1 MILKMPLYLV
11 YLVLGILISLGYL
24 GNTLLLKGFLFLFTI
39 KMFNEIFDLIIKKN
53 VQVDLKRKN
62 FVTVLY
68 LLSSI
73 LCLVLELESVREIE
87 ILSGIIFISFFC
99 LQAYACLM
107 LSGILRQLNGF
118 RDVPLVN
125 LFFTL
130 FFSPIF
136 LINYRARFDLIR

>member
-1 MILKMPLYLV
+1 MPLYLV
-11 YLVLGILISLGYL
+11 YLVLGILISLGYI
-24 GNTLLLKGFLFLFTI
+24 GNTFLLKGFLFLFTI

-62 FVTVLY
+62 FVTILY

-73 LCLVLELESVREIE
+73 LCLVLELQSVREIE

-99 LQAYACLM
+99 LQAYACLI

-118 RDVPLVN
+118 SDVPLVN

>member
-1 MILKMPLYLV
+1 MPLYLV
-11 YLVLGILISLGYL
+11 YLVLGILISLGYI
-24 GNTLLLKGFLFLFTI
+24 GNTFLLKGFLFLFTI

-62 FVTVLY
+62 FVTILY

-73 LCLVLELESVREIE
+73 LCLVLELQSVREIE

-118 RDVPLVN
+118 SDVPLVN

>member
-1 MILKMPLYLV
+1 MPLYLV

-62 FVTVLY
+62 FVTILY

-118 RDVPLVN
+118 SDVPLVN

>member
-53 VQVDLKRKN
+53 GQVDLKRKN
-62 FVTVLY
+62 FVTILY

-118 RDVPLVN
+118 SDVPLVN

>member
-11 YLVLGILISLGYL
+11 YLVLGILISLGYI
-24 GNTLLLKGFLFLFTI
+24 GNTFLLKGFLFLFTI

-62 FVTVLY
+62 FVTILY

-73 LCLVLELESVREIE
+73 LCLVLELQSVREIE

-118 RDVPLVN
+118 SDVPLVN

>member
-1 MILKMPLYLV
+1 
-11 YLVLGILISLGYL
+11 
-24 GNTLLLKGFLFLFTI
+24 
-39 KMFNEIFDLIIKKN
+39 MFNEIFDLIIKKN

-62 FVTVLY
+62 FVTILY

-73 LCLVLELESVREIE
+73 LCLVLELQSVREIE

-99 LQAYACLM
+99 LQAYACLI

-118 RDVPLVN
+118 SDVPLVN

>member
-1 MILKMPLYLV
+1 MPLYLV

-53 VQVDLKRKN
+53 GQVDLKRKN
-62 FVTVLY
+62 FVTILY

-118 RDVPLVN
+118 SDVPLVN

>member
-1 MILKMPLYLV
+1 MPLYLV
-11 YLVLGILISLGYL
+11 YLVLGILISLGYI
-24 GNTLLLKGFLFLFTI
+24 GNTFLLKGFLFLFTI

-62 FVTVLY
+62 FVTILY

-118 RDVPLVN
+118 SDVPLVN

>member
-62 FVTVLY
+62 FVTILY

-118 RDVPLVN
+118 SDVPLVN

>member
-11 YLVLGILISLGYL
+11 YLVLGILISFGYL

-62 FVTVLY
+62 FVTILY

-118 RDVPLVN
+118 SDVPLVN